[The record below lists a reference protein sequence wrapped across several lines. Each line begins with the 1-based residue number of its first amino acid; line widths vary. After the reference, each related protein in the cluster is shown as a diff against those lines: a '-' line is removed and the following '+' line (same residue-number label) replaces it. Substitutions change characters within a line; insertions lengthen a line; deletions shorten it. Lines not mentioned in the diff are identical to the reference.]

1 MFLLFVAVVLVILY
15 YLIFMNNKENLLSR
29 GQKKPIVNKSQY
41 ELPRRNRIRPR
52 N

>member
-15 YLIFMNNKENLLSR
+15 YLIFMNNKENRPSR

-41 ELPRRNRIRPR
+41 ERPRRNRIRPR